1 MIAAYFP
8 IIVETKST
16 LIGSF
21 IAAIANKN
29 KLLETR
35 GIIQLGRSCVAT
47 RIYATAWLFELIF
60 ICVEITVANSFLCTK
75 HFRGMQN
82 LYELCACFI

>member
-1 MIAAYFP
+1 MIAAHFP

-35 GIIQLGRSCVAT
+35 SIIKLGRSCVAT
-47 RIYATAWLFELIF
+47 AIKTASWLFELVF
-60 ICVEITVANSFLCTK
+60 ICVEITVANSFLRTK

-82 LYELCACFI
+82 LYELCACPI